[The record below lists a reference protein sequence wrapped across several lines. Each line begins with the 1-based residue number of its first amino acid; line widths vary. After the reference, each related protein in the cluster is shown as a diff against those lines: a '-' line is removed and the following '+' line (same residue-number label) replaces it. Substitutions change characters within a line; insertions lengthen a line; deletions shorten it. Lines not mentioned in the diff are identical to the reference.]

1 MRKILEN
8 NNINM
13 DTETK
18 VLQENIQKQV
28 NRLVQQLN
36 DLEELTKE
44 AGMDQEEIE

>member
-1 MRKILEN
+1 
-8 NNINM
+8 M

-18 VLQENIQKQV
+18 ALQENIQKQV
-28 NRLVQQLN
+28 NRLLQQLN